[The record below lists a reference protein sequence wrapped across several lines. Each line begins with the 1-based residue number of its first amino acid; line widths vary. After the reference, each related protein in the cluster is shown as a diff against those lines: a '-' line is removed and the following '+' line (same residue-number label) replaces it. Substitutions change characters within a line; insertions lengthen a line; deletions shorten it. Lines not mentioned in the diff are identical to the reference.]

1 MSLMNSP
8 QKKALWKK
16 TPLLFGIVLSLS
28 ISLTACETANPRPGS
43 SVANTNTQGDP
54 GKFLIVDCLLPGQV
68 RKLGQRMTYLSPRRP
83 VKTTASECEIRGG
96 EYVAYDR
103 ADYRTS
109 LNVWLPRAR
118 EGEPTAQNYVGE
130 IYEKGLG
137 IQPDYAT
144 AAAWYRKAADQ
155 GLSRAQIN
163 LGFLYEKGLG
173 VKKDLAQALNWYRK
187 ASGLEQDDL
196 LFASSVEASPVG
208 KNELEQLRQEATRG
222 RNQTAQLRQ
231 QLDEAERQL
240 TQQKNVQRQT
250 KQKLVSLQSSS
261 RKPAVPQVS
270 GQTSELQSKLQQQ
283 ETEVRLQQRRIS
295 ELEAAIARQQS
306 QMSRERQTSEQEK
319 QALLADLEQQTSE
332 TEALKRKLQ
341 ETQNELSQAKQLIAD
356 NTPKLEQERKKYRQA
371 QTALTA
377 KEAAIREQETEVKR
391 LESELQLR
399 EGRLGLEGAAV
410 TRLREKAK
418 QYRAKLVELEL
429 ARIEDTSAL
438 QRDIDERNSQI
449 EQLQRK
455 LDEAQ
460 QALNQGQ
467 AQLNQLNP
475 DLAKKQARLERV
487 QRELVK
493 AKTSAARK
501 GAELERLRSAEK
513 QYEATVNLQKQKIAR
528 LRSEALR
535 YRSQLA
541 RNMQRETRQEQTIE
555 LAGPSIEI
563 LDPPI
568 VLTRGLP
575 SVRLRSSTKERLIT
589 GKVSAPAGL
598 LSLTI
603 NDRREQPDEF
613 GIFTTRVA
621 IGKEQTPVQL
631 VAVDKKGRQASIEFL
646 FIPKTRNI
654 KASASQAAPDS
665 QVKPG
670 IIAGQ
675 VNFGNYYAL
684 IIGNNDYRNLP
695 ILESAAVDAQ
705 ETARVLRSKYGFK
718 TTLLIDATRYDILS
732 ALNELREKLS
742 ESDNLLIYYAGHG
755 ELDRVNLR
763 GHWLPV
769 DAEPDNSANWISN
782 VAITDILN
790 AMQAKHVMVVADSCY
805 SGSMTRSSVPRLDT
819 GMPEKLAIKW
829 LKVMAKTRSR
839 TVLTSGGLSPVLDQG
854 GGKHSVFA
862 RSFLQALTQ
871 NDTILEG
878 FKLYQNLSQQVQK
891 TAAQYGIDQVPEYAP
906 IRYGGHE
913 AGEFFFI
920 PRA

>member
-1 MSLMNSP
+1 MLLMNSP
-8 QKKALWKK
+8 PQKMLWKK

-28 ISLTACETANPRPGS
+28 ISLTACETANPRSGS
-43 SVANTNTQGDP
+43 SDAATKTQGNP
-54 GKFLIVDCLLPGQV
+54 EKFLIVDCLLPGQV

-109 LNVWLPRAR
+109 LNVWLPRAK

-208 KNELEQLRQEATRG
+208 KNELEQLRQEATRD
-222 RNQTAQLRQ
+222 RNQAVQLRQ
-231 QLDEAERQL
+231 QLDYAERQL
-240 TQQKNVQRQT
+240 TQQKKNLKQA

-261 RKPAVPQVS
+261 GKPAAPAGS

-295 ELEAAIARQQS
+295 ELETAIAQQRS
-306 QMSRERQTSEQEK
+306 QISRERQTSAQEK

-332 TEALKRKLQ
+332 TEALKRKLE
-341 ETQNELSQAKQLIAD
+341 ETQNELSQANQLIAD
-356 NTPKLEQERKKYRQA
+356 NTPKLEQERRKYQQA

-377 KEAAIREQETEVKR
+377 KEAAIREQEAEVTR
-391 LESELQLR
+391 LRSELQLR
-399 EGRLGLEGAAV
+399 EGKLGLEGAAV
-410 TRLREKAK
+410 TRLREKAE
-418 QYRAKLVELEL
+418 QYRAKLVEIEL
-429 ARIEDTSAL
+429 ARIEDTSTL
-438 QRDIDERNSQI
+438 QLDIDKRNSQV

-460 QALNQGQ
+460 RALDKGQ
-467 AQLNQLNP
+467 AQLNQLSP

-501 GAELERLRSAEK
+501 GAELERLRGAEE
-513 QYEATVNLQKQKIAR
+513 QYEVTIKLQRQKIAR

-541 RNMQRETRQEQTIE
+541 TSMQREQTVE

-575 SVRLRSSTKERLIT
+575 SVRLRSFTKERLVT

-598 LSLTI
+598 LSLTV
-603 NDRREQPDEF
+603 NDKIEQPDDF
-613 GIFTTRVA
+613 GIFTTQVA
-621 IGKEQTPVQL
+621 INTKQTPVQL
-631 VAVDKKGRQASIEFL
+631 VAVDKKGRQASIEFM

-654 KASASQAAPDS
+654 KASTSKAGSDS

-695 ILESAAVDAQ
+695 VLESAAFDAQ

-732 ALNELREKLS
+732 ALNELRGKLS
-742 ESDNLLIYYAGHG
+742 ETDNLLIYYAGHG

-769 DAEPDNSANWISN
+769 DAEPGNSANWISN

-854 GGKHSVFA
+854 GGRHSVFA
-862 RSFLQALTQ
+862 KSFLQALAQ
-871 NDTILEG
+871 NNSILEG
-878 FKLYQNLSQQVQK
+878 FKLYQNLNQQVQR
-891 TAAQYGIDQVPEYAP
+891 AAARYGIDQIPEYAP